1 MKYLILILCFL
12 SLEVKNDKNVETFFP
27 CQSYYDQSL
36 KRNVFTSVDEMPL
49 CPGGMRKL
57 SSFFDKVKYERS
69 YNNSSWQ
76 HKVDLTFVIDEKGCI
91 INASIDKKKT
101 EEYSKLDLEYIRA
114 AKKMPKWKPAKCNGK
129 VVPFKFSTT
138 FRITPQ

>member
-1 MKYLILILCFL
+1 MKYLILVLCFL
-12 SLEVKNDKNVETFFP
+12 SFDVKTDKNVETFFP

-49 CPGGMRKL
+49 CSGGMRKL
-57 SSFFDKVKYERS
+57 SSFFYEVRLEEN
-69 YNNSSWQ
+69 YNHSSWQ
-76 HKVDLTFVIDEKGCI
+76 HKVDLTFIIDEKGCI
-91 INASIDKKKT
+91 INAGIDKKKT

>member
-12 SLEVKNDKNVETFFP
+12 SLNLKKNKNLETFFP

-57 SSFFDKVKYERS
+57 SSFFDKVKYEGS
-69 YNNSSWQ
+69 FNNSSWQ
-76 HKVDLTFVIDEKGCI
+76 NKVDLTFIIDEKGCVI
-91 INASIDKKKT
+91 HAGIDKKDA

-129 VVPFKFSTT
+129 VVSFKFRTT

>member
-12 SLEVKNDKNVETFFP
+12 SLDVKKDKNAATFFQ

-49 CPGGMRKL
+49 CPGGIRKL
-57 SSFFDKVKYERS
+57 SSFFDKVKYEES
-69 YNNSSWQ
+69 YNHSGWQ
-76 HKVDLTFVIDEKGCI
+76 HKVDLTFIIDEKGCV
-91 INASIDKKKT
+91 INAGIDKKKI

-114 AKKMPKWKPAKCNGK
+114 ARKMPKWKPAKCNGK